1 MKKKIL
7 ALFCACALCLG
18 LLVFPPSL
26 AVGDTPCF
34 LAINDSL
41 QLLEDRTIPI
51 AIDGLYYVPYTALDS
66 NVTQGVSL
74 GIFPVYNAAQN
85 TLMIYSFDKTLVFD
99 LTYGTCKDRNGVSLN
114 ARAVNRNGRIY
125 VPARFICEQFGLTYS
140 SRTTIYGP
148 LVRLR
153 NASSRIDDANFV
165 GLAQQ
170 MMESR
175 LREWRKSQAEA
186 SSVTPT
192 PSQTPPPV
200 TTPVAE
206 DPNVD
211 KSGVH
216 TYLAFRA
223 DQTDGLEE
231 LLTTL
236 EQYQVQALFFF
247 PAAELADYDD
257 AVRRVLCGGH
267 SVGLLVSGATG
278 ADAAGQAGEGNR
290 ILAQIAYLHTNI
302 LLASEVEDETAEE
315 ELTAAG
321 WLCWSTDVD
330 ALPDGRGAY
339 RQASAVLGSVDL
351 YHSEVYILSD
361 ASADGAALLERLLP
375 SLIES
380 RYNLRLAVE
389 TEL

>member
-206 DPNVD
+206 DPNGD

-247 PAAELADYDD
+247 PAAELAGYDD
-257 AVRRVLCGGH
+257 AVRSVLCGGH
-267 SVGLLVSGATG
+267 GVGFLVSGA
-278 ADAAGQAGEGNR
+278 DAEGIAGQAREGNR
-290 ILAQIAYLHTNI
+290 ILNQIAHLNVCTV
-302 LLASEVEDETAEE
+302 LAPNMETAAQREE
-315 ELTAAG
+315 IAAAG
-321 WLCWSTDVD
+321 LLCWSTDVS
-330 ALPDGRGAY
+330 ALPNGRSAS
-339 RQASAVLGSVDL
+339 RQAGAVLESADP
-351 YHSEVYILSD
+351 YQDEVYILSD
-361 ASADGAALLERLLP
+361 ASAAGAALMERLLP
-375 SLIES
+375 ELVQA
-380 RYNLRLAVE
+380 RYDLRLAVE